1 MLRDFNAEMA
11 LVYCEVL
18 GVAGGEKYVELGRDG
33 DARGTI
39 SRGSG
44 SPAV

>member
-1 MLRDFNAEMA
+1 MR
-11 LVYCEVL
+11 VL
-18 GVAGGEKYVELGRDG
+18 PGVAGGELLKCMELGLDG

-44 SPAV
+44 FSRV